1 MGFGRFIGD
10 LLLGKT
16 NCPLCGTPGS
26 TKDGDRVRC
35 LNPQCAN
42 FLLTPGQTPAP
53 PRAPQPVPQ
62 SPQSAS
68 QGQLPRSAPPAPI
81 SGPGLG
87 SARAIVIQYKNFQNQ
102 NKTFTADAA
111 SLRRRKNHIV
121 AKVAPSGKLITL
133 SRDRIQNM
141 QDVDQALPPAMRSGA
156 PQPTARERQ
165 VLGYHKKHKS
175 TSPLYEQIRAK
186 YPDW

>member
-10 LLLGKT
+10 LLSGKT

-26 TKDGDRVRC
+26 TKEGDRVRC

-42 FLLTPGQTPAP
+42 FFLTPGQVPAE
-53 PRAPQPVPQ
+53 PRAPKPASQ
-62 SPQSAS
+62 SPQSAP
-68 QGQLPRSAPPAPI
+68 QAPA

-87 SARAIVIQYKNFQNQ
+87 SARTITIQYKNFQDQ
-102 NKTFTADAA
+102 HKTFTADVG
-111 SLRRRKNHIV
+111 SLRRKKNHIV
-121 AKVAPSGKLITL
+121 ARVAPSGKILSL

-141 QDVDQALPPAMRSGA
+141 TEVDQCLPAYMRTGA
-156 PQPTARERQ
+156 PYPTAKERQ

-175 TSPLYEQIRAK
+175 TSPLYEKIRAK
-186 YPDW
+186 FPDW

>member
-26 TKDGDRVRC
+26 TKEGDRVRC
-35 LNPQCAN
+35 LNPQCPN
-42 FLLTPGQTPAP
+42 FLLMPGQTPAQ
-53 PRAPQPVPQ
+53 PRAPQPAPQ
-62 SPQSAS
+62 AS
-68 QGQLPRSAPPAPI
+68 QPQASQPAPA

-87 SARAIVIQYKNFQNQ
+87 SARTIAIQYKNFQNQ
-102 NKTFTADAA
+102 LKTFTADAG

-121 AKVAPSGKLITL
+121 VRVAPSGKLITL

-141 QDVDQALPPAMRSGA
+141 AEVDQCLPAHLRSDA
-156 PQPTARERQ
+156 PYPTPKERQ

-186 YPDW
+186 FPDW